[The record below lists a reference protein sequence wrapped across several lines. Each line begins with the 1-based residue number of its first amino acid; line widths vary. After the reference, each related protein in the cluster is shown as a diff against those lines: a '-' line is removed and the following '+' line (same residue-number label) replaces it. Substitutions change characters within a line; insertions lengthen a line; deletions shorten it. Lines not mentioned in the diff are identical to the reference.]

1 MESTTE
7 LSEISELNLSKVDHH
22 YNSTTLACNNF
33 EALDSG
39 SDTETESPV
48 PRKQRG
54 VSFSSQYSNTGAKK
68 GIRATEWAYLKE
80 ADEGEDPWSLWN
92 MNETFFPNHYSA
104 VAPPERWISLQ
115 DFLDHEAAS
124 RKVTDCGKYLHELP
138 SKVPAIEQEA
148 SALRHGMPCSLDMKH
163 FNKGAFNI
171 VLKVIFEDGVMWVIR
186 IQIPEVL
193 LFNATQRA
201 AHEETQRKALLS
213 QLGSMQYVRR
223 TTNIPVPEIHGYDFS
238 NQNVAGAPYMFMTL
252 VEGMSIKKWLEENTF
267 TKDKAVEFYT
277 DLAEIMWEFYRTR
290 FDKIGELE
298 FDEDGTVTVGGFYD
312 SRTHSTYGPFT
323 SALEFLTQRQQKL
336 WEYRVLAEQQ
346 KTAVIP
352 GGFKHWNQLSR
363 DVKDVFT
370 AWLYRRAAPYGQA
383 EYDAAYKDISEDL
396 DSLSL
401 DRKPDYILFHAD
413 LSINNVLVNDDF
425 KIIAVIDWDW
435 TASLPKSSFD
445 PLPFDMG
452 YETGDQFPGSL
463 RDHEV
468 FDHKELYYSIWSKL
482 EMEKDPKKELGRSLI
497 PARIG
502 KDSIATILNRYA
514 WTYCIERTCKEIFE
528 KIKEYEGQDST
539 CWCCLIEAFR
549 KDWETT
555 KGCKPSWMWNL
566 LSRLSFR
573 S

>member
-1 MESTTE
+1 MESTTD
-7 LSEISELNLSKVDHH
+7 LCEINELNLSMVEHH
-22 YNSTTLACNNF
+22 HNSTTPTSDNF

-48 PRKQRG
+48 PHKHRG
-54 VSFSSQYSNTGAKK
+54 VSFDSQYSNTGARK
-68 GIRATEWAYLKE
+68 GITPTEWAYLKE
-80 ADEGEDPWSLWN
+80 ADEGEDAWSFWN
-92 MNETFFPNHYSA
+92 MNETFFRNHYSP

-124 RKVTDCGKYLHELP
+124 GKVTDCGKYLHELP

-171 VLKVIFEDGVMWVIR
+171 VLKVIFDDGVMWVIR

-201 AHEETQRKALLS
+201 AHEETQRKALVS

-223 TTNIPVPEIHGYDFS
+223 MTNIPVPEIYGYDFS

-298 FDEDGTVTVGGFYD
+298 FDEDGTVTVEGFYD

-323 SALEFLTQRQQKL
+323 SAHEFLTQRQQKL

-363 DVKDVFT
+363 DVKDVFI
-370 AWLYRRAAPYGQA
+370 AWLYRRVAPYGQA

-396 DSLSL
+396 NSLSL

-413 LSINNVLVNDDF
+413 LSINNILVNDDF

-482 EMEKDPKKELGRSLI
+482 EMEKDPNKEFGRSLI

-514 WTYCIERTCKEIFE
+514 WTYCIERTCKEVFQKLKEFE
-528 KIKEYEGQDST
+528 GEDST

-555 KGCKPSWMWNL
+555 KGCKSSWIWNL

>member
-1 MESTTE
+1 MMESKTNTCD
-7 LSEISELNLSKVDHH
+7 ISKSNLRKVDQRR
-22 YNSTTLACNNF
+22 TTPTLTHNNLG
-33 EALDSG
+33 ALDSG

-48 PRKQRG
+48 VRKRRG
-54 VSFSSQYSNTGAKK
+54 LSVSSQYSNTGATK
-68 GIRATEWAYLKE
+68 GSMPKEWAYLKE
-80 ADEGEDPWSLWN
+80 ADEGEDPWALWN
-92 MNETFFPNHYSA
+92 MNETFFRNHYSA

-115 DFLDHEAAS
+115 DFLDHETTS
-124 RKVTDCGKYLHELP
+124 GKVTDCGKYLQELP
-138 SKVPAIEQEA
+138 SKVQAIEQEA
-148 SALRHGMPCSLDMKH
+148 SALRHGIPCRLDMKH

-171 VLKVIFEDGVMWVIR
+171 VLKVIFDDEVMWVIR

-201 AHEETQRKALLS
+201 AHEETQRKALYS

-223 TTNIPVPEIHGYDFS
+223 MTSIPVPEIHGHDFS
-238 NQNVAGAPYMFMTL
+238 NHNVAGAPYMFMTL

-267 TKDKAVEFYT
+267 TKEKALEFYT

-290 FDKIGELE
+290 FNKIGELE
-298 FDEDGTVTVGGFYD
+298 FDHDGTVTVGGFYD
-312 SRTHSTYGPFT
+312 SRTHSAYGPFT
-323 SALEFLTQRQQKL
+323 SAHEFLTQRQQKL

-352 GGFKHWNQLSR
+352 AGSRHWNQLSR
-363 DVKDVFT
+363 DVKDVFI
-370 AWLYRRAAPYGQA
+370 AWLYRRVAPYAQT
-383 EYDAAYKDISEDL
+383 EYDAAYNNISGDL
-396 DSLSL
+396 DDLSL

-413 LSINNVLVNDDF
+413 LSINNILVNDDL

-452 YETGDQFPGSL
+452 YETADQFPGSL
-463 RDHEV
+463 RDHDV
-468 FDHKELYYSIWSKL
+468 FDHKELFYSIWSRL
-482 EMEKDPKKELGRSLI
+482 EMEKDPKGEFGRSLI
-497 PARIG
+497 PARMG

-514 WTYCIERTCKEIFE
+514 WTYCIERTCKEVFDRLR
-528 KIKEYEGQDST
+528 EYEGEDST

-549 KDWETT
+549 KDWEST
-555 KGCKPSWMWNL
+555 KGSKPSWMWNL

-573 S
+573 